1 MNLAVIGAGYVGLVT
16 AAVFAKLG
24 NRVWVVE
31 IDSEKIKKLR
41 QGKIPFYE
49 PGIDKLIIKNIKAK
63 RLKFTE
69 SYQKAIPGS
78 EIIFVCVGT
87 PNRDGE
93 IDLNYVYSA
102 TKSIAENLEH
112 PVVVVI
118 KSTVP
123 PGINKRLEAWI
134 KRYTEVEFDLASVPE
149 FLREGKALED
159 TLNPYRV
166 VIGAKRK
173 SVAEKLLK
181 LHQKIPGQRLICDP
195 ESAQVIKYASNAFL
209 PTKISFANA
218 ISVLCDKFGADVNK
232 VMEGVGMDKRI
243 GPDFLGAGIGY
254 GGSCFSK
261 DVAVLIKLAE
271 KVNYN
276 FKILRAVQYANKAQI
291 DYFLKK
297 VVRLCGGSVKGKTMV
312 VLGLSFKPETSDMR
326 EARSI
331 YVIKGLKKKG
341 ARVRAC
347 DPIAISEA
355 KKILS
360 GVKFFTDPYQALKG
374 ADALLLVTEWDEY
387 RKLDFKKIKRLMKNP
402 VVIDGRNIYNPT
414 QMAKLGF
421 IYEGI
426 GR

>member
-1 MNLAVIGAGYVGLVT
+1 MSL
-16 AAVFAKLG
+16 
-24 NRVWVVE
+24 E
-31 IDSEKIKKLR
+31 
-41 QGKIPFYE
+41 
-49 PGIDKLIIKNIKAK
+49 
-63 RLKFTE
+63 
-69 SYQKAIPGS
+69 
-78 EIIFVCVGT
+78 

-195 ESAQVIKYASNAFL
+195 NSAQVIKYASNAFL

-331 YVIKGLKKKG
+331 YVIKGLKK
-341 ARVRAC
+341 
-347 DPIAISEA
+347 
-355 KKILS
+355 
-360 GVKFFTDPYQALKG
+360 
-374 ADALLLVTEWDEY
+374 
-387 RKLDFKKIKRLMKNP
+387 
-402 VVIDGRNIYNPT
+402 
-414 QMAKLGF
+414 
-421 IYEGI
+421 
-426 GR
+426 